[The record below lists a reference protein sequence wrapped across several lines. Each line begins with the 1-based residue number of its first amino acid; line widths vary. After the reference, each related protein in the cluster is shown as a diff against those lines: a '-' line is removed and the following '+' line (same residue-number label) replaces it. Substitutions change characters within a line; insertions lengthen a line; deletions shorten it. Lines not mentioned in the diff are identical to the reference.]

1 MNRRWTGGL
10 AVGLLV
16 GGLVAGPRLVPRAR
30 PAHSPTDAYLAGL
43 DVRRFERQGTDYTN
57 PVYSPFRL
65 GKPLT
70 ELDVVWDYDY
80 PRLEAVSRRL
90 NGVDRR
96 TVLAAI
102 FDLVTRGCR
111 TNTERHLAV
120 LKFLHRAGNHNLLQ
134 PTWPDRTGVFDPLVL
149 LELGEMRCGQVNRLA
164 VDLFAAAG
172 FDGRLVQVAS
182 HVGAE
187 VYYDDKWHYFDATF
201 GGNGECVRNA
211 AGDIPS
217 VAELSE
223 RPERID
229 GLTVHWEPDYRNGFW
244 ASPGWPYPSWN
255 YFSAQAYA
263 ETGGRPTV
271 YRKTATPQQEQ
282 ASRHYGWEYGQ
293 SEDDPVRKL
302 WDIPR
307 RTAPTAPYITRCEAS
322 ARAVELEWEATA
334 ADGFV
339 VTVSG
344 TSRGW
349 NFDAGGLPDQLA
361 GLKSAARG
369 WRPEDYEARFTLPP
383 ADLGRLE
390 VREPRARVELPAD
403 RPAFVTVMAYDAHGR
418 AAGRRVFPMSE
429 ELRLGR

>member
-1 MNRRWTGGL
+1 
-10 AVGLLV
+10 
-16 GGLVAGPRLVPRAR
+16 
-30 PAHSPTDAYLAGL
+30 
-43 DVRRFERQGTDYTN
+43 
-57 PVYSPFRL
+57 
-65 GKPLT
+65 
-70 ELDVVWDYDY
+70 
-80 PRLEAVSRRL
+80 
-90 NGVDRR
+90 VDRR

-102 FDLVTRGCR
+102 FEQVTRGCR

-172 FDGRLVQVAS
+172 FVGRLVQVAS

-187 VYYDDKWHYFDATF
+187 VHYDGKWHYFDATF

-211 AGDIPS
+211 DGTIPS
-217 VAELSE
+217 VAELSAT
-223 RPERID
+223 PGRID
-229 GLTVHWEPDYRNGFW
+229 GLTVHWEPDYCNGFW

-255 YFSAQAYA
+255 YFAATAYA

-271 YRKTATPQQEQ
+271 YMKTATPEQER
-282 ASRHYGWEYGQ
+282 ASRHYGWEHGR
-293 SEDDPVRKL
+293 SEDDPARKL
-302 WDIPR
+302 WPDIPR
-307 RTAPTAPYITRCEAS
+307 RTAPSAPYITRCEVS
-322 ARAVELEWEATA
+322 GRAVELDWEATG

-339 VTVSG
+339 VTMGG

-349 NFDAGGLPDQLA
+349 NFDADSLPDTLA

-383 ADLGRLE
+383 ADLGRRE
-390 VREPRARVELPAD
+390 VREPRARLELPEG
-403 RPAFVTVMAYDAHGR
+403 RPVFVTVMAFDEHGR

-429 ELRLGR
+429 ELRLR